1 MNLLR
6 ALILGGVALLA
17 LAWVNL
23 GIFQKETLIASGEP
37 IFLELAPVDPRS
49 LIQGDYMALQYAI
62 ARDLADREDLPVRGQ
77 LVLHLDGRNIAT
89 FARLYDGQSPL
100 ASNERLIDYQKPYYD
115 LWLAPTSFFFE
126 EGQGE
131 VYQEARYAELRLDS
145 SGEAILVDLRG
156 PDLEL
161 LEPAGP

>member
-1 MNLLR
+1 MKQLHYI
-6 ALILGGVALLA
+6 ILASVALLA
-17 LAWVNL
+17 LGWVNL
-23 GIFQKETLIASGEP
+23 GIYQKEALIASGEP

-62 ARDLADREDLPVRGQ
+62 ARDLAEREDLPAQGQ
-77 LVLHLDGRNIAT
+77 LVLSLDEQNIAT
-89 FARLYDGQSPL
+89 FARLDEGQRPL
-100 ASNERLIDYQKPYYD
+100 APNERLINYYKPYYD
-115 LWLAPTSFFFE
+115 LRLAPTSFFFE

-156 PDLEL
+156 PDLEPL
-161 LEPAGP
+161 GPAGP